1 MFDMFKV
8 ITKNFFSKPV
18 TRLYPLNTERKPFE
32 RSRGRIIF
40 NPENCMLCSLCAR
53 RCPADAIT
61 VDRKTGKW
69 ELNVFR
75 CIICGECVKSCP
87 KKCITMS
94 SQRRHSASKLQ
105 LETFHKEIPKPVP
118 RPAVKPAAAKLQ
130 TATKQAASI
139 QPAAKPIA
147 GTQAAA
153 KPIAG
158 TQAAAKPI
166 AGTQAAAKTQS
177 APEPFEESTAYKESA
192 AAKQ

>member
-8 ITKNFFSKPV
+8 ITKNFFNKPV

-69 ELNVFR
+69 ELNAFR

-118 RPAVKPAAAKLQ
+118 RPAAKPAAA
-130 TATKQAASI
+130 A
-139 QPAAKPIA
+139 QPAVKR
-147 GTQAAA
+147 AAYV
-153 KPIAG
+153 
-158 TQAAAKPI
+158 
-166 AGTQAAAKTQS
+166 QAAAKTATKAS
-177 APEPFEESTAYKESA
+177 KENIVYKESA
-192 AAKQ
+192 ATKQ